1 MTLQLFSP
9 EKPAMPSL
17 ATALKN
23 LQNKE
28 VTIWVNH
35 PDLKMMGGVVSRA
48 ETDHFELLSGDVR
61 FFISYSALVAV
72 SPT

>member
-1 MTLQLFSP
+1 MTLKLFSP

-61 FFISYSALVAV
+61 FLISYSAVVAV

>member
-17 ATALKN
+17 ANALKS

-35 PDLKMMGGVVSRA
+35 PDLKMLGGVVTRA
-48 ETDHFELLSGDVR
+48 ETDHFEVMSGEVR
-61 FFISYSALVAV
+61 FLISYSALVAV